1 MTTRIPCSA
10 KRVFYATE
18 STTRT
23 KPDGEVTTGPKQ
35 PECGLCGMTDINRV
49 WAAAAGWRLVL
60 GWLACSHCAGR
71 FPAWMRRQ
79 F

>member
-1 MTTRIPCSA
+1 MTRP
-10 KRVFYATE
+10 E
-18 STTRT
+18 
-23 KPDGEVTTGPKQ
+23 Q
-35 PECGLCGMTDINRV
+35 PACAHCGMTDISFV

-60 GWLACSHCAGR
+60 GWLLCRLCASA

>member
-1 MTTRIPCSA
+1 MTWL
-10 KRVFYATE
+10 V
-18 STTRT
+18 
-23 KPDGEVTTGPKQ
+23 Q
-35 PECGLCGMTDINRV
+35 PACGLCGMTDINFVR
-49 WAAAAGWRLVL
+49 AAAAGWRLVL